1 MASLDKEGL
10 YYVKEDPQ
18 LGKIRGLDP
27 WAVENGIHLIR
38 MEQDA
43 AEGIM
48 MIRKSNQQ
56 QYGTVHGG
64 VLVAFADTIAGHS
77 LAPHGRMCVTQG
89 STVNFLRPAAG
100 AYLFCRATPLQVGSR
115 ICVVSVEQRNDRD
128 ELITTALFTFAVV
141 KRMDPILLPPKHP
154 GLSLT
159 AGPLSSL
166 EGGETAPI
174 EKPER
179 TVPLRS
185 AATGGCRSDIPFLE
199 FIVALAALTGTG
211 AAEQFFLCL
220 NLGPQT
226 GHPVGD
232 TLHVGHDQA
241 GNGGHR
247 QDQRGDF
254 QDKVSE
260 FHTKNLQDTVAQ
272 LP

>member
-77 LAPHGRMCVTQG
+77 LAPHGRMCV
-89 STVNFLRPAAG
+89 
-100 AYLFCRATPLQVGSR
+100 
-115 ICVVSVEQRNDRD
+115 VSVEQRNDRD

-154 GLSLT
+154 GLS
-159 AGPLSSL
+159 
-166 EGGETAPI
+166 
-174 EKPER
+174 
-179 TVPLRS
+179 
-185 AATGGCRSDIPFLE
+185 F
-199 FIVALAALTGTG
+199 
-211 AAEQFFLCL
+211 
-220 NLGPQT
+220 
-226 GHPVGD
+226 
-232 TLHVGHDQA
+232 
-241 GNGGHR
+241 
-247 QDQRGDF
+247 
-254 QDKVSE
+254 
-260 FHTKNLQDTVAQ
+260 
-272 LP
+272 

>member
-64 VLVAFADTIAGHS
+64 VLVAFADTIAGH
-77 LAPHGRMCVTQG
+77 
-89 STVNFLRPAAG
+89 
-100 AYLFCRATPLQVGSR
+100 VGSR

-154 GLSLT
+154 GLS
-159 AGPLSSL
+159 
-166 EGGETAPI
+166 
-174 EKPER
+174 
-179 TVPLRS
+179 
-185 AATGGCRSDIPFLE
+185 F
-199 FIVALAALTGTG
+199 
-211 AAEQFFLCL
+211 
-220 NLGPQT
+220 
-226 GHPVGD
+226 
-232 TLHVGHDQA
+232 
-241 GNGGHR
+241 
-247 QDQRGDF
+247 
-254 QDKVSE
+254 
-260 FHTKNLQDTVAQ
+260 
-272 LP
+272 